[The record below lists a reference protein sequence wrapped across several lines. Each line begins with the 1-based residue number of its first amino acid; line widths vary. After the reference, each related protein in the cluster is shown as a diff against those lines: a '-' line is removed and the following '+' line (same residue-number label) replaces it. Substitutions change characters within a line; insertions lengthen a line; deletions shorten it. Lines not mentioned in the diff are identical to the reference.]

1 MVVDLLVPQFHMLKY
16 DVFYKSK
23 PRNIFG
29 LQDVCMQFAGH
40 LQAQTFFR
48 LIDFNQKYHA
58 RVQQNSLTHQ
68 KLFRLKLLISFCII
82 KARYFCLFGT
92 AVCSQFHHAQAHCK
106 HRSCTIMLASFYNK
120 RSYKSNGSPSFLFK
134 SEFLVCSWMPAY
146 LRKTILILLIQ
157 RGQKRLTK
165 TRIPIDLYIPQ

>member
-134 SEFLVCSWMPAY
+134 SEFLSKRMFSRGPSNQKEFSLISTKDNGKIY
-146 LRKTILILLIQ
+146 LLMEGRFVAS
-157 RGQKRLTK
+157 
-165 TRIPIDLYIPQ
+165 

>member
-1 MVVDLLVPQFHMLKY
+1 MMYFTNPNQEIFLDYKMCVCSLQVICRLKLFSDY
-16 DVFYKSK
+16 V
-23 PRNIFG
+23 
-29 LQDVCMQFAGH
+29 
-40 LQAQTFFR
+40 
-48 LIDFNQKYHA
+48 IDFNQKYHA

-146 LRKTILILLIQ
+146 LRKTILILLI
-157 RGQKRLTK
+157 
-165 TRIPIDLYIPQ
+165 